1 MKDNIIPNLFANLFK
16 NSHYPTILLVV
27 IIALVLSRLPI
38 FTDKDQVSN
47 SELTSADTSHQVKAF
62 DGKEFTVFEKTIRY
76 PFHFV
81 SVSDGDTFRLS
92 YEGKA
97 FKVRLLVVN
106 APETAKAEKPAQPW
120 AQKAKERTEEL
131 LSKAKVIEASF
142 DLGPYTDTYGRA
154 LLYVYVDGRLL
165 QDILLEEGLVNVAYQ
180 HKPSVTLVPQMLES
194 QAKAQ
199 EKSIGIW
206 ERPDYVTGHGFDVS
220 VYD

>member
-1 MKDNIIPNLFANLFK
+1 MKDNIVPNLFANLFK
-16 NSHYPTILLVV
+16 NNHYPTIILVL
-27 IIALVLSRLPI
+27 IIAFVLSRLPI
-38 FTDKDQVSN
+38 FTDKDQGSN
-47 SELTSADTSHQVKAF
+47 SDLTTTGTSHQVKAF
-62 DGKEFTVFEKTIRY
+62 DGKDFSVFEKSTRY

-92 YEGKA
+92 FEGKS

-106 APETAKAEKPAQPW
+106 APETAKADKPAQPW

-154 LLYVYVDGRLL
+154 LLYVYVDGCLL
-165 QDILLEEGLVNVAYQ
+165 QDILLEEGLVNAAYQ

-199 EKSIGIW
+199 KEFIGIW
-206 ERPDYVTGHGFDVS
+206 ERPDYVTDHGFDVS